1 MSHSFFITG
10 IINAISIAG
19 TRDRA
24 HTLFLSIPRKVV
36 FLFFHLAL
44 YLAVVFLVPFFWKVQ
59 TRRFLS
65 SLNVDSFSKKFR
77 CTTACSP
84 FTRLT
89 RQFLFVAGIDES
101 VFGTR
106 VRNVCRDSNP
116 LFRLGFLSQNRVD
129 PKFAQC
135 SFRSDSLT
143 PIERLDAVVDDNND
157 SSLRLLWLLVPLPT
171 DSPNRCCYYFDW
183 KTAYTSYAFT
193 DSWSFFMVVRRAAFS
208 TTFSITRVRSMR

>member
-24 HTLFLSIPRKVV
+24 HTLFLSIPRQVA

-44 YLAVVFLVPFFWKVQ
+44 YLAVVFLAPFFWKVQ
-59 TRRFLS
+59 TRRFLA
-65 SLNVDSFSKKFR
+65 SLNVDSFSKRFSW
-77 CTTACSP
+77 TTACSP

-106 VRNVCRDSNP
+106 VQIFSFFSRNVCRVANP
-116 LFRLGFLSQNRVD
+116 LFGLGFSSGNRVD

-143 PIERLDAVVDDNND
+143 PIERIDAVVDDNND
-157 SSLRLLWLLVPLPT
+157 SSLRLL
-171 DSPNRCCYYFDW
+171 
-183 KTAYTSYAFT
+183 
-193 DSWSFFMVVRRAAFS
+193 
-208 TTFSITRVRSMR
+208 